1 MLENIKQMILEKKEY
16 LEASQLIFEGTV
28 ESDLDDLIVL
38 NEDSNYNED
47 GLKDTVLSAFGSNMS
62 EETKKF
68 HKYYGKYIRG
78 IQKQVSEIFSE
89 IVSSD
94 SSLSELSENKA
105 FFDEVR
111 NAATKTIVV
120 RGETITIFDG
130 QQSYKNGSG
139 NHDHDVKLV
148 AKAFSKTAKK
158 LKSDNNDVS
167 EIFKVWTGGWIGG
180 HENDLPGIEL
190 SINTPSKVTLNVGG
204 ENKSFKVSYE
214 DKSYKDSAAS
224 LLSLHM
230 LSKKENLKISIN
242 EGDMSIVVKSD
253 NVLEIS
259 GEDVQSIYYFEDHEA
274 GLRRKF

>member
-47 GLKDTVLSAFGSNMS
+47 GLKDTVLSAFGSTMS

-139 NHDHDVKLV
+139 NHDRDVKLV
-148 AKAFSKTAKK
+148 AKAFAKTAKK
-158 LKSDNNDVS
+158 LKADNSEVS
-167 EIFKVWTGGWIGG
+167 EIFKVW
-180 HENDLPGIEL
+180 
-190 SINTPSKVTLNVGG
+190 K
-204 ENKSFKVSYE
+204 
-214 DKSYKDSAAS
+214 
-224 LLSLHM
+224 
-230 LSKKENLKISIN
+230 
-242 EGDMSIVVKSD
+242 
-253 NVLEIS
+253 
-259 GEDVQSIYYFEDHEA
+259 
-274 GLRRKF
+274 